1 MKAAARV
8 YRDLLK
14 AVRKHVGKEEH
25 NAHFSDF
32 IKQEFRISSSQHR
45 SKDPSFIQ
53 QKLKLARDYTFYLNS
68 VHHHKE
74 LLFSYNIAVDR
85 SDEMK
90 KILGKSAASVGLQLP
105 AAYQP

>member
-1 MKAAARV
+1 MGSSNGMKAAARV

-68 VHHHKE
+68 VHHHKVKKIYCFLE
-74 LLFSYNIAVDR
+74 VLILFAIAV
-85 SDEMK
+85 
-90 KILGKSAASVGLQLP
+90 ILIE
-105 AAYQP
+105 